1 MAFKSSYSP
10 VHRQISVNAT
20 GHLLEEDLEDD
31 ITTIPNDRDDER
43 NHRSGACTGDVSR
56 KILINILTPP
66 TPMVRTAGGFR

>member
-10 VHRQISVNAT
+10 VHRQISVNST

-31 ITTIPNDRDDER
+31 ITTLPTDPDER

-56 KILINILTPP
+56 KILINIQ
-66 TPMVRTAGGFR
+66 

>member
-10 VHRQISVNAT
+10 VHRQISVNST

-31 ITTIPNDRDDER
+31 ITTLPTDPDER

-56 KILINILTPP
+56 KILINIQWPAP
-66 TPMVRTAGGFR
+66 HHRW